1 MVRGGQAAREA
12 SVPPR
17 PTLRGLRAGTG
28 ASDDRA
34 RAGTQ
39 AGAALPPLSPCRSAA
54 AADGARRTRSGR
66 AGSVERRPDRAAG
79 EWPLG
84 RRHAPPLVEVA
95 PPCAEG
101 RPRRARSRLS
111 AVRPIRPVG
120 GTHVVWRCSDG
131 ESGPVG
137 TRRSTEG
144 NEGTND
150 TVGDAVPPLWQAQG
164 AVLPVQAETAGQSE
178 AAPRSVLPM
187 PARAARRHSG
197 SHGLARFPPVRM
209 LIACRRPRAF
219 RS

>member
-1 MVRGGQAAREA
+1 MARGGQAAREA

-39 AGAALPPLSPCRSAA
+39 AGAALPPLSPCRGAA

-111 AVRPIRPVG
+111 AVRPIK
-120 GTHVVWRCSDG
+120 
-131 ESGPVG
+131 
-137 TRRSTEG
+137 
-144 NEGTND
+144 
-150 TVGDAVPPLWQAQG
+150 
-164 AVLPVQAETAGQSE
+164 
-178 AAPRSVLPM
+178 
-187 PARAARRHSG
+187 
-197 SHGLARFPPVRM
+197 
-209 LIACRRPRAF
+209 ACRRNARRVEVLGWLIWTCRNTSIDGRERGDERHGRRRCAAAVASARRCAPGT
-219 RS
+219 SGNGGSI